1 MLAHASGAPGTGG
14 ARVRETRPAC
24 PRARGEHEHRCGLG
38 AHLAMGSQDIKVG
51 VDWRTTL

>member
-38 AHLAMGSQDIKVG
+38 AHLAMGSQDIEVG
-51 VDWRTTL
+51 VDWRTSL